1 MICRAEQ
8 SDAHFLSHIHASCFA
23 SCWSEEYFHQIL
35 ASSNHKGLKSVIDD
49 SVVGFCLYAFIEPEI
64 EILTLCVLEQFRRMK
79 IAKSLLIHIIEE
91 ENFDTIFLE
100 TSIQN
105 RAAIE
110 LYKSVGFQKYSKRKN
125 YYYENGHL
133 YDALLFKYTC
143 ILK

>member
-1 MICRAEQ
+1 MIYRAEQ
-8 SDAHFLSHIHASCFA
+8 SDACFLAHIHASCFA
-23 SCWSEEYFHQIL
+23 SAWSEEYFYQIL
-35 ASSNHKGLKSVIDD
+35 ANNNYKGLKSVID
-49 SVVGFCLYAFIEPEI
+49 SSIVGFCLYTFIEPEI

-79 IAKSLLIHIIEE
+79 IARSLLMHIIEE

-110 LYKSVGFQKYSKRKN
+110 LYKSVGFQKYSERKN
-125 YYYENGHL
+125 YYYENDHL
-133 YDALLFKYTC
+133 SDALLFKYTC